1 MLMLMWMPAK
11 LAIGLL
17 LSFACSGMQQEK
29 PSIYVYVEAD
39 SQALEAISKSKAKEI
54 ADSAGDL
61 RQQIGKRQGIVL
73 APHPE
78 MADITVTILSRGIE
92 VAQNRQTYSGGHSQ
106 PHYQSRHIITYRI
119 EAGDSSHKAEY
130 FNAGSLVTWKRVA
143 TGLSKHIESWAR
155 DNSDQ
160 LLQYRSRR

>member
-1 MLMLMWMPAK
+1 MFWMPAK
-11 LAIGLL
+11 LAIGLM
-17 LSFACSGMQQEK
+17 LSFASSGMQREK
-29 PSIYVYVEAD
+29 TEIYVYVEAD
-39 SQALEAISKSKAKEI
+39 SKALEAISKSKEI

-61 RQQIGKRQGIVL
+61 RQQIGKRRDIVL

-78 MADITVTILSRGIE
+78 MADITVTILSREIE
-92 VAQNRQTYSGGHSQ
+92 VAQNRQVYSGGHSQ

-119 EAGDSSHKAEY
+119 EAGDSIHKAEY

-155 DNSDQ
+155 DHLDQ
-160 LLQYRSRR
+160 LLQYRARR